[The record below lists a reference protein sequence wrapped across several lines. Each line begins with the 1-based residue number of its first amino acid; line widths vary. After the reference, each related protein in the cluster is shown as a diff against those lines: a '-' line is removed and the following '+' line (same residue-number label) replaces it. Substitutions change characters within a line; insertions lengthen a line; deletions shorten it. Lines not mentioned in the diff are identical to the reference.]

1 MSVRSGIVLLFTVA
15 SLSVLLQAN
24 ARAQHN
30 VRLNPVIYQ
39 SEDGVFA
46 HLGRILRA
54 TGYVGRMYYRGS
66 CSTEGFG
73 SVDFPRVV
81 VHPPRGNTALK
92 AVREM
97 FQGDAAVQVTEEKEK
112 ILSITIGG
120 PSTAILKTR
129 ISVLKI
135 APMAAYNPT
144 GAIGVIEGTS
154 EVKAAM
160 AKLGLRFPLELSE
173 QLLVKPSRGLTHLPA
188 VMKGV
193 TVGQALD
200 AIAVTF
206 QGIVA
211 YGICPEANGMGLVEI
226 DFVGLGQPLNSPR
239 Q

>member
-1 MSVRSGIVLLFTVA
+1 MSARPSIVLLFTLVC
-15 SLSVLLQAN
+15 LSKPQINAQA
-24 ARAQHN
+24 Q
-30 VRLNPVIYQ
+30 PVIYQ
-39 SEDGVFA
+39 SEDGVFTR
-46 HLGRILRA
+46 LGRMLRA
-54 TGYVGRMYYRGS
+54 TGYVGRVYYGGR
-66 CSTEGFG
+66 CCTEGLG
-73 SVDFPRVV
+73 SVDFPRVLL
-81 VHPPRGNTALK
+81 HPTQSNTALRE
-92 AVREM
+92 VSEM
-97 FQGDAAVQVTEEKEK
+97 FQGDAAVQVSQGKEK
-112 ILSITIGG
+112 ILSVTIGE

-129 ISVLKI
+129 ISVLRI

-144 GAIGVIEGTS
+144 GAIGVVEGTS

-173 QLLVKPSRGLTHLPA
+173 QLLVKPSPGLPHLPA

-211 YGICPEANGMGLVEI
+211 YGTCLKANGMGLVEI
-226 DFVGLGQPLNSPR
+226 DFVGLGLPLHSPR

>member
-1 MSVRSGIVLLFTVA
+1 MNFRPGIVLLFTLT
-15 SLSVLLQAN
+15 SLSALQAN
-24 ARAQHN
+24 AQDQHGL
-30 VRLNPVIYQ
+30 RLHPVIYQ
-39 SEDGVFA
+39 NEDGVFT
-46 HLGRILRA
+46 HLARILRA
-54 TGYVGRMYYRGS
+54 TGRVGRVYYGGS
-66 CSTEGFG
+66 CRTEGLG
-73 SVDFPRVV
+73 SVDFPEVV
-81 VHPPRGNTALK
+81 VHPPQSNTALR

-97 FQGDAAVQVTEEKEK
+97 FQGDAAVQVTEGKEK
-112 ILSITIGG
+112 ILSVTIGE

-129 ISVLKI
+129 ISVLRI

-144 GAIGVIEGTS
+144 GAIGVVEGAS

-160 AKLGLRFPLELSE
+160 AKLGLRFPLRLSE
-173 QLLVKPSRGLTHLPA
+173 QLLAKPSPGLPHFPS

-211 YGICPEANGMGLVEI
+211 YGTCPGANGMGLVEI
-226 DFVGLGQPLNSPR
+226 DFVGLGRPLSSPR